1 MINVLQGI
9 DAMLVGLESPNDC
22 ESRVFIAI
30 VDLTLTNKLKEK

>member
-1 MINVLQGI
+1 MYYRVLMQ
-9 DAMLVGLESPNDC
+9 MLVGLESPNDC